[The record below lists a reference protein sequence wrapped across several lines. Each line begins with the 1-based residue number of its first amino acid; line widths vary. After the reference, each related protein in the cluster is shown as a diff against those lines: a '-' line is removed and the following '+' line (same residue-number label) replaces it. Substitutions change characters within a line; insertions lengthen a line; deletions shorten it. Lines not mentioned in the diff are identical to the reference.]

1 VFIELLDLL
10 RCPKPHD
17 DTWLVASFKEVNNRN
32 VEKGTLG
39 CPICSAQYPI
49 EDGIADFTGGASSPS
64 CDAQRAAAS
73 HRREELA
80 TRAGAF
86 LDATE
91 PGATIAL
98 GGVWAYAAEQLADMA
113 EVRVFALNPPPGVT
127 ETAAVGLIRVAAD
140 IPLAAEACLGVAFD
154 AWFNSAI
161 VASAMRVTRPG
172 GRVVGPTAIPPLA
185 ELAVLAQDSDYWVAR
200 KAPSVIP
207 LRRASR

>member
-1 VFIELLDLL
+1 MFIELLDLL
-10 RCPKPHD
+10 RCPRQHD
-17 DTWLVASFKEVNNRN
+17 DTWLVASFQKVSNRN
-32 VEKGTLG
+32 VEEGTLG

-49 EDGIADFTGGASSPS
+49 ENGIADFSAGAGSPS
-64 CDAQRAAAS
+64 CDEQRSGAS

-91 PGATIAL
+91 PGATVVL
-98 GGVWAYAAEQLADMA
+98 GGVWAYAAEQLAELA
-113 EVRVFALNPPPGVT
+113 GVRVFALNPPPGVT

-140 IPLAAEACLGVAFD
+140 IPVARDSCLGVAVD
-154 AWFNSAI
+154 AWFNAGI
-161 VASAMRVTRPG
+161 IASAMRVTRPG
-172 GRVVGPTAIPPLA
+172 GRVVGPAVIPPPA
-185 ELAVLAQDSDYWVAR
+185 ELAVLAQDADYWVAR

>member
-1 VFIELLDLL
+1 MFIELLDLL
-10 RCPKPHD
+10 RCPRQHD
-17 DTWLVASFKEVNNRN
+17 DTWLVASFQKVSNRN
-32 VEKGTLG
+32 VEEGTLG

-49 EDGIADFTGGASSPS
+49 ENGIADFSAGAGSPL
-64 CDAQRAAAS
+64 CDEQRSGAS

-91 PGATIAL
+91 PGATVVL
-98 GGVWAYAAEQLADMA
+98 GGVWAYAAEQLAELA
-113 EVRVFALNPPPGVT
+113 GVRVFALNPPPGVT

-140 IPLAAEACLGVAFD
+140 IPVARDSCLGVAVD
-154 AWFNSAI
+154 AWFNAGI
-161 VASAMRVTRPG
+161 IASAMRVTRPG
-172 GRVVGPTAIPPLA
+172 GRVVGPAVIPPPA
-185 ELAVLAQDSDYWVAR
+185 ELAVLAQDADYWVAR